1 MNRAPAAAPAPF
13 PFRDRSA
20 MTIEN
25 TVWHGGIASDRLA
38 LIPVDPAVCL
48 AGRRFAGQSAE
59 APHFLGLL
67 IATSLLGALAGAAAV
82 LSGLSILL
90 ALGIY
95 SGVGTSLFG
104 LSLIGRRL
112 LSVAPSARPMA

>member
-1 MNRAPAAAPAPF
+1 MTCAPAAAPAPF

-25 TVWHGGIASDRLA
+25 TVWHGGISSDRLA
-38 LIPVDPAVCL
+38 FIPVDPTVRL

-59 APHFLGLL
+59 SPHFLGLL
-67 IATSLLGALAGAAAV
+67 IATSLLGAVAGAAA
-82 LSGLSILL
+82 LLFGLSIVV

-112 LSVAPSARPMA
+112 LSLVPSARPLA

>member
-1 MNRAPAAAPAPF
+1 
-13 PFRDRSA
+13 

-38 LIPVDPAVCL
+38 LISVDPTVHP
-48 AGRRFAGQSAE
+48 AGRHFAGQSAE

-67 IATSLLGALAGAAAV
+67 IATSLLGAVAGAAAL
-82 LSGLSILL
+82 LSGLSVVA
-90 ALGIY
+90 ALGVY
-95 SGVGTSLFG
+95 SGVGTGLFG

-112 LSVAPSARPMA
+112 LSLAPSARSLA